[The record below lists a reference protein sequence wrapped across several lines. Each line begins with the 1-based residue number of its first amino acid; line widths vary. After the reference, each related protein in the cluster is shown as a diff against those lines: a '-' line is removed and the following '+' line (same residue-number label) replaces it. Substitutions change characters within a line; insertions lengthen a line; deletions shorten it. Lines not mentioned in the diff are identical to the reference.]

1 MDKVVCNNCGLVG
14 HIYKDCRNPV
24 CSFGIIIFRRDMD
37 QPKIL
42 MVQRKNSLCY
52 IEFIRGKY
60 KVNDKN
66 YIINLFTKCSFAEKE
81 QLKNKNYDELWKDLW
96 STNDKE
102 VEIKDYLRRDYN
114 LGKSK
119 FHELRH
125 TLLELLDNSKDKY
138 MSSEWEFPKGRRN
151 KNETNFQ
158 TAMREFTEETGYN
171 NTDYIILKNISAIR
185 EEYTSNNNVNYR
197 HIYNM
202 GYLVNMDKEAYVDKT
217 NELQS
222 TEIGD
227 IKWLSKAEAL
237 DKIRD
242 YHTYRKCIINDIFEV
257 INKLNENFDIC

>member
-1 MDKVVCNNCGLVG
+1 M
-14 HIYKDCRNPV
+14 
-24 CSFGIIIFRRDMD
+24 
-37 QPKIL
+37 
-42 MVQRKNSLCY
+42 
-52 IEFIRGKY
+52 
-60 KVNDKN
+60 
-66 YIINLFTKCSFAEKE
+66 
-81 QLKNKNYDELWKDLW
+81 W

-222 TEIGD
+222 Q
-227 IKWLSKAEAL
+227 
-237 DKIRD
+237 
-242 YHTYRKCIINDIFEV
+242 
-257 INKLNENFDIC
+257 